1 MMNKFLSRF
10 DADNL
15 GKTVIYVVIAILL
28 IIASLFIRLTNVK
41 SLTGIIFFIGFVMF
55 FYSSLRLWEKPKY
68 YLVLAV
74 ISLILILLL
83 LFVGIPILMKM
94 HLHRKVED
102 IAAPIGGVCISGFIA
117 GIIGAL
123 RFRKYD

>member
-1 MMNKFLSRF
+1 MNKFLSRF